1 MKHIISLGA
10 GVQSSTMA
18 LMAAAGEITPMPDA
32 AVFADT
38 QAEPRAVYEWL
49 AWLEK
54 QLPFPVYRVTTGN
67 LEQDTLRSNSL
78 PRIANPPFYTAPI
91 QMHERGVTERPI
103 LDWVED
109 GEEETPIYGEPTK
122 VLKEGQ
128 LRRQCTREY
137 KIEPIKKWTR
147 KFIGLVPRQRA
158 KEVLACRWIGISTDE
173 SHRAKLDPERFETIR
188 YPLLELNLS
197 RQACLDWMRNR
208 GFPKPSKSACY
219 FCPYHDDAMWRD
231 MKINQ
236 PAEFAR
242 AVAFDKGIRHGTVR
256 GVSAPVFLH
265 RSCKP
270 LEEVDLRN
278 AEDAGQ
284 QALFDEHGFAVE
296 CEGMCGL

>member
-18 LMAAAGEITPMPDA
+18 LMAGAGEITPMPDA

-38 QAEPRAVYEWL
+38 QAEPLAVYEWL

-54 QLPFPVYRVTTGN
+54 QLPFPVFRVTTGN
-67 LEQDTLRSNSL
+67 LEQDTLNSNAL

-91 QMHERGVTERPI
+91 QTHERGKNGYNLTAPFYTVNQ
-103 LDWVED
+103 
-109 GEEETPIYGEPTK
+109 G
-122 VLKEGQ
+122 KEGQ

-137 KIEPIKKWTR
+137 KIEPINKWLR
-147 KFIGLVPRQRA
+147 RFVGLVPRQRSR
-158 KEVLACRWIGISTDE
+158 EVLATRWIGISTDE
-173 SHRAKLDPERFETIR
+173 AHRAKLSNEPWAISRH
-188 YPLLELNLS
+188 PLLEIGMS
-197 RQACLDWMRNR
+197 RQDCLAWMEAH
-208 GFPKPSKSACY
+208 GFPKPAKSACY

-236 PAEFAR
+236 PTEFAR
-242 AVAFDKGIRHGTVR
+242 AVEFDRGIRFGTVR
-256 GVSAPVFLH
+256 GVNAPVFLH

-270 LEEVDLRN
+270 LDEVDLRN

-284 QALFDEHGFAVE
+284 QAMFDEHGFAVE
-296 CEGMCGL
+296 CEGMCGV